1 VTGIPEPTAKT
12 DEANVSERTLSEK
25 EQKGVED
32 FYWAREAPEVQ
43 QHQGKLV
50 VVHNKRV
57 VAVGTDRQVL
67 VTEVAARENCEP
79 EDLVVLVVPRV
90 SLAEIPH

>member
-1 VTGIPEPTAKT
+1 MNEDLISNNE
-12 DEANVSERTLSEK
+12 
-25 EQKGVED
+25 KGVED
-32 FYWAREAPEVQ
+32 FYWARQAPEVQ

-50 VVHNKRV
+50 VVQNKKV
-57 VAVGTDRQVL
+57 VAVGTDRQAL
-67 VTEVAARENCEP
+67 VFQAAAQEQCAP

>member
-1 VTGIPEPTAKT
+1 MNEHVINNNAKGA
-12 DEANVSERTLSEK
+12 EV
-25 EQKGVED
+25 
-32 FYWAREAPEVQ
+32 FYWARESPEVQ

-67 VTEVAARENCEP
+67 VSQATAQENCAP
-79 EDLVVLVVPRV
+79 EDLLVMVVPRV
-90 SLAEIPH
+90 SLAEIPR